1 MRKQELDLLLREYGD
16 EIPWGRLASIK
27 RQLERLQEKG
37 TAISEDYAR
46 AILENEAAQ
55 YIPSIRRLDK
65 PVLKVCANCGN
76 KFKTI
81 EPMVKYCKN
90 CIPKLREKRAKL
102 SERRQNFRNKYR
114 TDPEFAEKIKQYA
127 KDYYRKPGI
136 ADKHKKYDKERRS
149 DENWKIREKARLQK
163 DSVKARRRMRERG
176 RLKKPE
182 VHARRL
188 DSYRKYHD
196 TDDYRKK
203 NRERE
208 AARRKDPEKR
218 PHILQLQRDRDARLR
233 ERLRAERD
241 ISRYFQNWHPGRLSE
256 TPEKLEQM
264 IDPVLV
270 AQRRKAEREQKTR
283 ENREKY
289 LEEYNKRPGIKE
301 HQQKYFGDYALRPEV
316 IAKRNKKKEERE
328 LNRSI
333 RSYFKKFH
341 RVRRI

>member
-1 MRKQELDLLLREYGD
+1 MIKELLEQLLKEYSD
-16 EIPWGRLASIK
+16 IPSGRLAAIR
-27 RQLERLQEKG
+27 RQLLSLQEKG
-37 TAISEDYAR
+37 TVVSEEYVR
-46 AILENEAAQ
+46 AVLENETMQ
-55 YIPSIRRLDK
+55 YVPTTRFREGYVS
-65 PVLKVCANCGN
+65 KVCANCGN
-76 KFKTI
+76 KFRVSD
-81 EPMVKYCKN
+81 PAVKYCKN
-90 CIPKLREKRAKL
+90 CIPKIKEKRAKL

-114 TDPEFAEKIKQYA
+114 TDPEFADRIKQYA
-127 KDYYRKPGI
+127 KDHYRKPGV
-136 ADKHKKYDKERRS
+136 AEKVKEYDKRRRS
-149 DENWKIREKARLQK
+149 DEDWKLREKIRLQK
-163 DSVKARRRMRERG
+163 ESVKIRRRIRDRER
-176 RLKKPE
+176 LKIPE
-182 VHARRL
+182 VHAKRL
-188 DSYRKYHD
+188 DQYRKFHAKPEVKEKH
-196 TDDYRKK
+196 RK
-203 NRERE
+203 EE

-218 PHILQLQRDRDARLR
+218 PHILQLQRGSSAKRR

-264 IDPVLV
+264 IDPTLV

-301 HQQKYFGDYALRPEV
+301 HQQKYFSDYALRPEV

-341 RVRRI
+341 GVRRI